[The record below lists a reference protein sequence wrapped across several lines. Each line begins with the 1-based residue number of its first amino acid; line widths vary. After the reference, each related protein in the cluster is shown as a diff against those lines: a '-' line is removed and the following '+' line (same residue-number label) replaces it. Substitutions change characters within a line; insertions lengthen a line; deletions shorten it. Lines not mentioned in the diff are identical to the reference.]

1 MRKLNLNIDA
11 VLDYKVEN
19 NIVEFTGRFPYWKHV
34 SKSVVVDGV
43 TYTNSRYED
52 AEMNVIDMDQFHF
65 DVDRYDLPFLDY
77 YMGIKD
83 SSQFSKGL
91 VEQYYRSQSTNGYVN
106 GWMFL
111 FDKGLIEKRVLAM
124 STIRRGEYRRLTR
137 QSTNVPIVIHSYGFN
152 NDLIIEISL
161 KTFFSIKDKTLI
173 NNFEY
178 LHQMFLQRFRIDIN
192 HDITVNKALKIINTI
207 INEKQ

>member
-1 MRKLNLNIDA
+1 MLE
-11 VLDYKVEN
+11 YKVEN
-19 NIVEFTGRFPYWKHV
+19 NIVEFTGTFAYLKHV

-52 AEMNVIDMDQFHF
+52 AEMNVIDMDEFLF
-65 DVDRYDLPFLDY
+65 YVYRYDLPFLDY

-83 SSQFSKGL
+83 SLQFSKGL
-91 VEQYYRSQSTNGYVN
+91 VKQYYRSQSENDYVN
-106 GWMFL
+106 AWLFL
-111 FDKGLIEKRVLAM
+111 FDKGLIDKRVLAM
-124 STIRRGEYRRLTR
+124 STIRRDEYRRLTS

-161 KTFFSIKDKTLI
+161 KTFFSIKDKALI
-173 NNFEY
+173 NNFDY
-178 LHQMFLQRFRIDIN
+178 LHKMFLQRFVIDIN

>member
-11 VLDYKVEN
+11 MLEYKVEN
-19 NIVEFTGRFPYWKHV
+19 NIVEFTGTFAYLKHV

-52 AEMNVIDMDQFHF
+52 AEMNVIDMDEFLF
-65 DVDRYDLPFLDY
+65 YVYRYDLPFLDY

-83 SSQFSKGL
+83 SLQFSKGL
-91 VEQYYRSQSTNGYVN
+91 VKQYYRSQSENDYVN
-106 GWMFL
+106 AWLFL
-111 FDKGLIEKRVLAM
+111 FDKGLIDKRVLAM
-124 STIRRGEYRRLTR
+124 STIRRDEYRRLTS

-161 KTFFSIKDKTLI
+161 KTFFSIKDKALI
-173 NNFEY
+173 NNFDY
-178 LHQMFLQRFRIDIN
+178 LHKMFLQRFVIDIN